1 MKACPRC
8 KSVSRHR
15 MRRNPITKLIPG
27 ARAYACDHCNTQYT
41 WFPFINRS
49 FKV

>member
-15 MRRNPITKLIPG
+15 LKRKGIVKLIPG
-27 ARAYACDHCNTQYT
+27 TKGYACDKCKTKYT
-41 WFPFINRS
+41 WVSIINLSLRI
-49 FKV
+49 

>member
-15 MRRNPITKLIPG
+15 MRRKGIARLIP
-27 ARAYACDHCNTQYT
+27 RSKAYACDNCNVEYT
-41 WFPFINRS
+41 WISFINRS
-49 FKV
+49 FKM

>member
-15 MRRNPITKLIPG
+15 MRRKGIARLIPG
-27 ARAYACDHCNTQYT
+27 TKGYACDKCNTLYT
-41 WFPFINRS
+41 WVPFINRS
-49 FKV
+49 LNI

>member
-15 MRRNPITKLIPG
+15 LKRKGFVKIIPG
-27 ARAYACDHCNTQYT
+27 AKSYGCDKCNTQYT
-41 WFPFINRS
+41 WFS
-49 FKV
+49 FVNISLKI